1 MTRLELAKKRAEE
14 LKGKSVKIETLNN
27 ASTSNARLE
36 LARKR
41 ANELKQAHEKK
52 NKQGQLAK

>member
-41 ANELKQAHEKK
+41 ANE
-52 NKQGQLAK
+52 